1 MERVIAL
8 YCVDERQYKIK
19 TIARQKGRM
28 STNHSLVNRRP
39 NPVIILAMHNHLS
52 NFKSREIRQTKL
64 HELPL
69 LVQLVELL
77 QRLLE
82 RHAPV
87 RGVQVEDIDTIRA
100 ELFERLVQF
109 LFDDVRLVGAGS
121 VRVPF
126 RGTSQS
132 ALFPLRFAGEGFLLA
147 ADVDSGGVDLVVAG
161 ALEAVEDLV
170 VVVDVGDAG
179 AFGLVGTESHGPEDD
194 AWLAGA
200 GDERHVVCDRCGERP
215 EWRGCQWVRKR
226 GTGEERLREELLEH
240 KYLQEMEL
248 AGLVFPFYSE

>member
-28 STNHSLVNRRP
+28 STNHSLVDRRP

-52 NFKSREIRQTKL
+52 NLKSREIRQTQL

-69 LVQLVELL
+69 LVQLIELL

-87 RGVQVEDIDTIRA
+87 RGVQVEDIDAIRA

-109 LFDDVRLVGAGS
+109 LFNDLGLVGSRS

-126 RGTSQS
+126 SGAGES
-132 ALFPLRFAGEGFLLA
+132 ALFPLCFAGEGFLLA
-147 ADVDSGGVDLVVAG
+147 ADVDAGGVDFVVAR

-170 VVVDVGDAG
+170 VVVDVRDAS
-179 AFGLVGTESHGPEDD
+179 AFGLVGTEGHGPEDD
-194 AWLAGA
+194 ARLAGA
-200 GDERHVVCDRCGERP
+200 GDERHVVCDSCGERP

-226 GTGEERLREELLEH
+226 GTGEERLREEPLEH
-240 KYLQEMEL
+240 KYLRDGVSGDGISFL
-248 AGLVFPFYSE
+248 L